1 MSKIEA
7 DTTEIRFAS
16 SQLQEA
22 ADLLGSASGSVPESV
37 DAGDA
42 SIPVADILGRISQWS
57 GLNAGVHADVAGLLD
72 DIAAKIIDD
81 EEVVAEA
88 LDRISSRL
96 GDS

>member
-1 MSKIEA
+1 MSRIEA

-22 ADLLGSASGSVPESV
+22 ADLLGSASKSVPESV

-42 SIPVADILGRISQWS
+42 STPVADILGRISQWS
-57 GLNAGVHADVAGLLD
+57 GLNADVHAVVAGLLD
-72 DIAAKIIDD
+72 DIAAKIVDD
-81 EEVVAEA
+81 EELVAEA